1 MDSTSKIWL
10 GLGVVCASGAM
21 VSCTSTQESGMETG
35 GMDHSAMAMTASEG
49 GEGGESASSADSVS
63 SDAVYLGQLKF
74 IRGHLLVGVELY
86 QEGDADASETHMK
99 HPESEIYAAL
109 LPALEV
115 RNAPEF
121 ADELSALAV
130 AVESRQS
137 VSAVTEAYDDLM
149 SAISR
154 AEGAVAPVTPRLLGD
169 VIVDL
174 VSTAA
179 AEYDIAAGEDLS
191 LENGH
196 EYQDS
201 FGFMR
206 VAYDVLAQLEAMG
219 TDSGI
224 TSAIR
229 ERMDTIMPAWS
240 GLQPPARLHVQPSV
254 IYGAASRIELTVSGL

>member
-21 VSCTSTQESGMETG
+21 VSCTTTQDGG
-35 GMDHSAMAMTASEG
+35 IGAGMDHSAMAMTASEG

-224 TSAIR
+224 TSSIR

-240 GLQPPARLHVQPSV
+240 GLQPPARLPVQPSV

>member
-10 GLGVVCASGAM
+10 GLGVVCATGAM
-21 VSCTSTQESGMETG
+21 ASCTTTQSSDMAT
-35 GMDHSAMAMTASEG
+35 GMDHSTMAMTAGEG

-86 QEGDADASETHMK
+86 QEGDAEASETHMK

-109 LPALEV
+109 LPALSA
-115 RNAPEF
+115 RNAPGF
-121 ADELSALAV
+121 ADQLSALAV
-130 AVESRQS
+130 AVENRQPES
-137 VSAVTEAYDDLM
+137 VVTAAFDELMTAVTQ
-149 SAISR
+149 
-154 AEGAVAPVTPRLLGD
+154 AENAVSPVTPRLLGD

-179 AEYDIAAGEDLS
+179 AEYDIAAADDLS
-191 LENGH
+191 VENGH

-206 VAYDVLAQLEAMG
+206 IAYDVLDQLESMG
-219 TDSGI
+219 ADSGV
-224 TSAIR
+224 TRSVR
-229 ERMDTIMPAWS
+229 EQMDSIMPAWS
-240 GLQPPARLHVQPSV
+240 GVQPPARLHVAPSV